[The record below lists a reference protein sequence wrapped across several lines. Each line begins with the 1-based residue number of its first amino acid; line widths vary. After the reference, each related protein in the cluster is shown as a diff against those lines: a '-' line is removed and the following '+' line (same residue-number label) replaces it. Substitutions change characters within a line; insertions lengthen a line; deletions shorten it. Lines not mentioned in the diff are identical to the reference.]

1 MLGKARTPATAA
13 TPVPVKDTA
22 LALPPAVTLSVAVA
36 LPVAVGLK
44 LRPSV
49 HVPLAATAAV
59 QPLVS
64 TKTLA
69 ALPDSAAEVTDKA
82 VVPVFF
88 RVTFWTAAVVPTVCD
103 AKLNVVGV
111 NV

>member
-22 LALPPAVTLSVAVA
+22 LALPPAVTVSVAVA
-36 LPVAVGLK
+36 ASGTCTLGLSFK
-44 LRPSV
+44 PTATGS
-49 HVPLAATAAV
+49 ATAAV

-88 RVTFWTAAVVPTVCD
+88 RVTF
-103 AKLNVVGV
+103 
-111 NV
+111 